1 MASNSK
7 FAVAIHTAGMLA
19 YGDYVPMTSE
29 HIAQSVRTNP
39 VVVRRV
45 IGLLTKR
52 GLVTVRKGQCGGA
65 TLTRPPEDITL
76 DEIYV
81 AVQPGPL
88 LQAPLAGSKH
98 QCPIGRH
105 IGPVLDKIF
114 LKAELGLMECL
125 RQVTLADVIR
135 TVRDEASAGWKQDMQ
150 AQKKGK

>member
-1 MASNSK
+1 MPSNSK

-19 YGDYVPMTSE
+19 YGDCMPMTSE
-29 HIAQSVRTNP
+29 SIAQSVKTNP

-52 GLVTVRKGQCGGA
+52 GLVTVRKGQGGGA
-65 TLTRPPEDITL
+65 SLTKPAEEITL

-88 LQAPLAGSKH
+88 LQAPLLGAKH

-114 LKAELGLMECL
+114 LKAELGLMACL
-125 RQVTLADVIR
+125 RQVTLADVI
-135 TVRDEASAGWKQDMQ
+135 TSVRGEFRLGLKQDMQ
-150 AQKKGK
+150 ARKKGK